1 MPDSGGLRGNSFWPI
16 TDTSAEPMF
25 IKTIESFPDSFLG
38 PWLLLLLLMLLL
50 MLLLAG
56 PPELSS
62 CTSSLVFNAAG
73 P

>member
-38 PWLLLLLLMLLL
+38 PWLRFGTRLVEMLQ
-50 MLLLAG
+50 
-56 PPELSS
+56 PTCIELVSFRS
-62 CTSSLVFNAAG
+62 RPTI
-73 P
+73 PT